1 MNTFI
6 FITDKKEK
14 NLTEEI
20 LKKFLKN
27 DTSDMLSGK
36 QAEEV
41 IKKEIESFLLL
52 DIKQPANL
60 DVMDRLSLGTIK
72 GLRVTVFR
80 MKPLTAALFNFLIP
94 LDIID
99 LLFSRSSH
107 KQSGHITSVNSNP
120 SLQEK

>member
-1 MNTFI
+1 MNKFI

-14 NLTEEI
+14 NLREKI

-27 DTSDMLSGK
+27 DTFEMLSGK

-41 IKKEIESFLLL
+41 IIKETGSVLLL

-60 DVMDRLSLGTIK
+60 DVMDGLSLGTIK

-80 MKPLTAALFNFLIP
+80 MKPLTAALFNFLVP
-94 LDIID
+94 LDIIE
-99 LLFSRSSH
+99 LLFSRSLH
-107 KQSGHITSVNSNP
+107 IQSEDASINSNP
-120 SLQEK
+120 SLQVK